1 MRPHKRFSHPRFRE
15 HRGGR
20 FLFFRFFFVFGFMA
34 IFIFGGIG
42 AFGYMLRL
50 MMTGMHMRIN
60 DNLFWIT
67 VIAIGLPFL
76 GMLIGGWARR
86 RISNPLSNIMEASE
100 AVSQGDFS
108 VRVPEGQPGEF
119 GQLEA
124 AFNRMVS
131 ELEQTDQMRRS
142 LAADVAHELNT
153 PLHIIQ
159 GYLEGILDDVYQP
172 DQETINTM
180 LEETRLMARLVED
193 LRTLSLAEAG
203 VLPLEM
209 RPVDLAELLEDIRT
223 TFSGQTEAAG
233 VEMHIEVDEEL
244 TLTADPDR
252 LNQVLINLTA
262 NALRYTPQGGQI
274 TITAKQN
281 ADRIHIEVTDTGQG
295 IDPQHLPHIFERFW
309 RADKSRTH
317 ADGSGH
323 GLGLPIA
330 RQLVRAHGGEIT
342 VESEIGVGTR
352 FSVFLPITAKI

>member
-1 MRPHKRFSHPRFRE
+1 MRPYKRLRHRKFR
-15 HRGGR
+15 HRQGGR
-20 FLFFRFFFVFGFMA
+20 FLFFRFFFIFGFMA

-42 AFGYMLRL
+42 AFGFIIRQS
-50 MMTGMHMRIN
+50 MMGMHMGV
-60 DNLFWIT
+60 DSGLFWII
-67 VIAIGLPFL
+67 VFAIGLPFF
-76 GMLIGGWARR
+76 GMMIGGWARR
-86 RISNPLSNIMEASE
+86 RISNPLSNIMDASE
-100 AVSQGDFS
+100 AVSQGDLS
-108 VRVPEGQPGEF
+108 VRVPEGRPGEF
-119 GQLEA
+119 GRLAA
-124 AFNRMVS
+124 AFNHMVS
-131 ELEQTDQMRRS
+131 ELEQTDQTRRG

-159 GYLEGILDDVYQP
+159 GYLEGILDKVYEP

-180 LEETRLMARLVED
+180 LEETHLMARLVED

-209 RPVDLAELLEDIRT
+209 RQVNLAELLEDIRT

-233 VEMHIEVDEEL
+233 VELHTEVNADL
-244 TLTADPDR
+244 TLAADPDR

-274 TITAKQN
+274 TITASQSS
-281 ADRIHIEVTDTGQG
+281 DGIQIEVTDTGQG
-295 IDPQHLPHIFERFW
+295 IDPQHLPHIFERFY

-330 RQLVRAHGGEIT
+330 RQLIRAHGGDIT
-342 VESEIGVGTR
+342 VQSQPGQGTT
-352 FSVFLPITAKI
+352 FTIMLPKN